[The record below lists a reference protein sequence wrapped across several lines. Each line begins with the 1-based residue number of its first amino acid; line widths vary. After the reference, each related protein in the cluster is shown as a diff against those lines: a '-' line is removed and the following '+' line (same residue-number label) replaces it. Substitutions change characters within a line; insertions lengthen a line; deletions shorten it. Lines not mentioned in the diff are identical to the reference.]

1 MLIPMYFFIQI
12 LLVILRITNVIDW
25 SWNKVLIPTWIM
37 LGILAMWLV
46 FCLGILIVS
55 AAMCF

>member
-25 SWNKVLIPTWIM
+25 SWKIVLIPTWIM
-37 LGILAMWLV
+37 LGILALWLV

>member
-1 MLIPMYFFIQI
+1 MLILMYFLIQI
-12 LLVILRITNVIDW
+12 LLVVLKIKNVIDW

-37 LGILAMWLV
+37 LGILAMGLV

>member
-12 LLVILRITNVIDW
+12 LFVVLRITNVIDW

>member
-1 MLIPMYFFIQI
+1 MLMLMYFFIQI
-12 LLVILRITNVIDW
+12 LFVVLRITNVIDW